1 MTEEGEGLE
10 LMLGGMKISLWKEAE
25 SPWQNRNYEFVGL
38 YTLDR
43 IVLQTVVLQHVRHN
57 RLH

>member
-43 IVLQTVVLQHVRHN
+43 IVL
-57 RLH
+57 